1 MVKHPLSVL
10 TLSFFSMKAQLDTF
24 NTVKPW
30 EGSLT
35 ACEVHADLADVSRVH
50 TSGAWN

>member
-1 MVKHPLSVL
+1 
-10 TLSFFSMKAQLDTF
+10 MKAQLDTF